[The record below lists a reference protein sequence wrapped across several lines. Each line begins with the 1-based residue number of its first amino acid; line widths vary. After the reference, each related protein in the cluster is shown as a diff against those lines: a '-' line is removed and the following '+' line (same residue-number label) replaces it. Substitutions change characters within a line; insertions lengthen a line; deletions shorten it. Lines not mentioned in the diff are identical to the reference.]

1 MHTGL
6 RTTAAPCFLTLP
18 NLQSPHEA
26 CAEKLMGLLGVSAV
40 CLGSVRFVAAQC
52 VSVCI
57 PVFFL
62 VSRQKTLFGCIPRGD
77 QDVVGTLWEF
87 SDHKCPGG
95 GAYKRLKLQFKISPS
110 SPLAK

>member
-26 CAEKLMGLLGVSAV
+26 CE
-40 CLGSVRFVAAQC
+40 VRFVAAQC